1 MLNGVFTRSAGGC
14 GLGAFEP
21 VLERLQRDSTVIPDP
36 CARLQPW
43 RQFSGP
49 YSRVLQL
56 RVAAP
61 SPHEDLF
68 VKMFVP
74 EKDTPDE
81 IARQKR
87 YFNSERT
94 RATQANAALAN
105 RPGLRAPRIVAAFED
120 LLAIVSEREKGVRLD
135 RLFKRL
141 VLLRSAAAL
150 RQTEAALTRVGQWVR
165 AFQDGVAVRNP
176 AYRRD
181 DREYLDVRLRNLT
194 ETPGGAFTGA
204 HRRMLLETYDT
215 WTARLVPDDFRV
227 VPIHA
232 DLCPSNVFVRDDGIT
247 VLDFAM
253 SCDGNQFM
261 DLAQL
266 DMHLRSMCNR
276 WRVADAVTQRLE
288 RALFSGFDPNL
299 RSDLPLLRLMLLR
312 HGVCHLMMC
321 AAPARGPMRL
331 LHRRG
336 VRRRVAWTL
345 HEAQAA

>member
-1 MLNGVFTRSAGGC
+1 VLNGALTRPARGR
-14 GLGAFEP
+14 GLDPFEP
-21 VLERLQRDSTVIPDP
+21 VLERLQRDSTAIPDP

-61 SPHEDLF
+61 SPHQDLF
-68 VKMFVP
+68 VKLFVP
-74 EKDTPDE
+74 VKDTPDE

-87 YFNSERT
+87 YFDSERT
-94 RATQANAALAN
+94 RAIQANAALAN
-105 RPGLRAPRIVAAFED
+105 RPGLRAPRIVAAFDD
-120 LLAIVSEREKGVRLD
+120 LLAIVSERETGVRLD

-141 VLLRSAAAL
+141 VLRRSAAAL
-150 RQTEAALTRVGQWVR
+150 RHTEAALTRVGQWVR
-165 AFQDGVAVRNP
+165 GFQDGVPVRNP
-176 AYRRD
+176 AYQRD

-204 HRRMLLETYDT
+204 HRQMLLETYDA
-215 WTARLVPDDFRV
+215 WAARVTPEDLRL

-232 DLCPSNVFVRDDGIT
+232 DLCPSNVLVRDDGIT

-253 SCDGNQFM
+253 SCDGNQLM

-266 DMHLRSMCNR
+266 DLHLRSMCSR

-288 RALFSGFDPNL
+288 RALLSGFEPNL
-299 RSDLPLLRLMLLR
+299 RSDLPLFRLMLLR
-312 HGVCHLMMC
+312 HAVCHLMMC
-321 AAPARGPMRL
+321 AAPRRGPMRL
-331 LHRRG
+331 LHERR

-345 HEAQAA
+345 HEARAA